1 MSLLYLKTKTTLT
14 NLRTLSKDM
23 SNSPTLWEGQ
33 GIWLRGW
40 AARTCARPGA
50 QFRDLTVG
58 DTGRDL
64 ADLMGGHQWSIAI
77 CFSVVLY
84 QLAPENELFIVPSL
98 LWVKTSHK
106 RASDSL
112 SLCHI
117 VESHHSATWV
127 NWKEA
132 GKTSFQVLF
141 FFCFFF
147 YLSLKVLLIK
157 W

>member
-98 LWVKTSHK
+98 L
-106 RASDSL
+106 
-112 SLCHI
+112 
-117 VESHHSATWV
+117 
-127 NWKEA
+127 
-132 GKTSFQVLF
+132 
-141 FFCFFF
+141 
-147 YLSLKVLLIK
+147 
-157 W
+157 